1 MGEAGLSPQGAQA
14 ADEWDDVMSV
24 DGDAAAGWAARAWG
38 ACLPWVSSVLSCGG
52 VFQRH
57 RSPHHLAD
65 PLLLGGAPVAAVPA
79 HVMTRDGGSSQQSS
93 SSKSGALQGGVELK
107 KAKSNPLLGQ
117 WHNFVDRSHPN
128 VRPSE

>member
-1 MGEAGLSPQGAQA
+1 MGEAGLSPRGAQA

-24 DGDAAAGWAARAWG
+24 DGDCR
-38 ACLPWVSSVLSCGG
+38 GG
-52 VFQRH
+52 LGCPRLGSLFAV
-57 RSPHHLAD
+57 D